1 MAVTV
6 SNILDLPSFKN
17 ASVLAGNSAL
27 DTPVHQVSISDSPLT
42 EIDNEISRPGDFYLS
57 EFYFAKNSEEDMIT
71 YLEPIIKA
79 GGSGICIIDEFVK
92 ELPPSVIEY
101 CNKNDFPVIL
111 NSVSIPYAV
120 MIREIMEMIIM
131 EGQNT
136 LLANGIYS
144 IIEGTI
150 DINSQM
156 RVMNNINPNFHSSI
170 TVFYVTMKDPGKSLN
185 DTRDLFNRDIS
196 SSGIIFRSGVFGI
209 ISHSTADKADPQIK
223 YYIEKLK
230 SCNNIRSIGISD
242 PAIRMKDV
250 SIAFNQAIAA
260 ADFSSPD
267 VDIVSHY
274 KDLGIARL
282 IMLLSGHPE
291 LEKFCSD
298 IIGTLQEYD
307 QQHNSQLFETMCI
320 YRQCGYQHKDAA
332 KLLFVHENTI
342 RYRISKA
349 KEIITEKAPRDDF
362 RETFSLALKCQY
374 ILDRYK

>member
-1 MAVTV
+1 
-6 SNILDLPSFKN
+6 
-17 ASVLAGNSAL
+17 
-27 DTPVHQVSISDSPLT
+27 
-42 EIDNEISRPGDFYLS
+42 
-57 EFYFAKNSEEDMIT
+57 
-71 YLEPIIKA
+71 
-79 GGSGICIIDEFVK
+79 
-92 ELPPSVIEY
+92 
-101 CNKNDFPVIL
+101 
-111 NSVSIPYAV
+111 
-120 MIREIMEMIIM
+120 MEMIIM

-136 LLANGIYS
+136 LLAIGIYS

-196 SSGIIFRSGVFGI
+196 SSGIIFRSRVFGI